1 MYPSMGV
8 SEGKKATTGLNAS
21 WVETGMH
28 GD

>member
-1 MYPSMGV
+1 MYPSKLV
-8 SEGKKATTGLNAS
+8 SEGKKATSGLNAS